1 MDATVGPYN
10 LHFIA
15 YQRADGTWRPFITI
29 DKFDQHLHDF
39 RRIVEKQPVLA
50 AGFPSR
56 QAAIEA
62 ARQEG
67 NRMIATWQ
75 RRQV

>member
-1 MDATVGPYN
+1 MNETVGPYS

-15 YQRADGTWRPFITI
+15 YPAADGTWRPFITI
-29 DKFDQHLHDF
+29 DKFEQNLHDF
-39 RRIVEKQPVLA
+39 RRIVEKQPVHVS
-50 AGFPSR
+50 GFSSR

-67 NRMIATWQ
+67 NRMIELW
-75 RRQV
+75 RRR